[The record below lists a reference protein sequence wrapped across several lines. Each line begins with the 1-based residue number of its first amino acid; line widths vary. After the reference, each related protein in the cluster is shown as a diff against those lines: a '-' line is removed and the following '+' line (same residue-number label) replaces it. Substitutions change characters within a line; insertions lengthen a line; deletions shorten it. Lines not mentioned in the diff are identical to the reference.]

1 MTLPASFV
9 PRHAD
14 LVGLG
19 EDYLGEWYLPV
30 NGGSHRLYVLER
42 GSGPVVLSVHG
53 GPGHDHGYLRDAL
66 AHLEDGHRV
75 VYFDQRG
82 SLRSPM
88 PLECVGF
95 DAVVDDFP
103 ALVAELGGPPVRVLA
118 HSMGCVLV
126 AAALSRY
133 QNLFA
138 EMLLVNPAPLRAGQP
153 RPSLPERPEVAEELA
168 RRGLD
173 HDPAS
178 ARERTWAWRIRFAA
192 SNLYH
197 VDRWT
202 EMAGGGVFFK
212 PDAAAAIRA
221 GLPADYDYVPALRDH
236 VRSVTIAVGDHDNV
250 DPGGEHA
257 TAASGG
263 ALRTVVVPQAGHNL
277 WIDQPAEFA
286 EITRQALP

>member
-1 MTLPASFV
+1 MAAAVRAFMAP
-9 PRHAD
+9 D
-14 LVGLG
+14 LVT
-19 EDYLGEWYLPV
+19 
-30 NGGSHRLYVLER
+30 
-42 GSGPVVLSVHG
+42 
-53 GPGHDHGYLRDAL
+53 
-66 AHLEDGHRV
+66 
-75 VYFDQRG
+75 
-82 SLRSPM
+82 
-88 PLECVGF
+88 
-95 DAVVDDFP
+95 
-103 ALVAELGGPPVRVLA
+103 
-118 HSMGCVLV
+118 
-126 AAALSRY
+126 AALSRY
-133 QNLFA
+133 PNLFA

-153 RPSLPERPEVAEELA
+153 RPPLPERPEVAEELA

-173 HDPAS
+173 HDPTS

-221 GLPADYDYVPALRDH
+221 GLPADYDYFPALRNH
-236 VRSVTIAVGDHDNV
+236 ARSVTIAVGDHDVV

-257 TAASGG
+257 EAASGG

-277 WIDQPAEFA
+277 WIDQPAQFS